1 MTTTGRTDRRLE
13 PAFDGMTMTR
23 TAHAAHS
30 DSTVQVAQCC
40 PGMSRSAADGSE
52 LTSSEERY
60 ERLLAVQSLMA
71 RVSRDIGAV
80 LDLDQVLATVL
91 AATRTLMEFDGAVVS
106 LVQDGELRV
115 AAADPPAAAGMLR
128 IEGTDVIANAVMAT
142 GEGIVTTG
150 AIAPGVRSLI
160 CVPLVCLGHVIGTIR
175 VVSDQRDAF
184 DDTHLIL
191 LEGLALQVAGAIE
204 SARRYEMITQLEV
217 LKSDFIA
224 RVSHELRT
232 PITIMS
238 GFVSTLLSNHE
249 RLDADSRRRMLERV
263 DVATARL
270 SGLIDQLLMLSRL
283 EAGVVAANITS
294 VDANRALAE
303 ARRQS
308 ESPDAVQ
315 IMCAPGLTFMTDES
329 LLVRALSFLIDNALK
344 YAGSCELIAREG
356 ELAIVDHGPGIPAA
370 QRSHVFERFT
380 RASENTTIPGMG
392 IGLPM
397 ARTLLI
403 AAGADLTIEE
413 PESGV
418 GARMLIR
425 FW

>member
-1 MTTTGRTDRRLE
+1 
-13 PAFDGMTMTR
+13 
-23 TAHAAHS
+23 
-30 DSTVQVAQCC
+30 
-40 PGMSRSAADGSE
+40 MSRSAAHHSE
-52 LTSSEERY
+52 HTSSEERY

-91 AATRTLMEFDGAVVS
+91 AATRTLIEFDGAVVS
-106 LVQDGELRV
+106 LAQDGQLRV
-115 AAADPPAAAGMLR
+115 AAADPPSAGMPQR
-128 IEGTDVIANAVMAT
+128 VEGMAVIGNAVMAT
-142 GEGIVTTG
+142 GEGIVTSG
-150 AIAPGVRSLI
+150 AIAPGVGSLV
-160 CVPLVCLGHVIGTIR
+160 CVPLVCLGDVIGTIR
-175 VVSDQRDAF
+175 IFSEQRDAF
-184 DDTHLIL
+184 DDTHLVL

-283 EAGVVAANITS
+283 EAGVVAANIQS
-294 VDANRALAE
+294 VDANRALQE
-303 ARRQS
+303 ARRQA
-308 ESPDAVQ
+308 ETPDAIEIV
-315 IMCAPGLTFMTDES
+315 CEPNLTFMTDEA
-329 LLVRALSFLIDNALK
+329 LLVRALGFLIDNSLK
-344 YAGSCELIAREG
+344 YAGTCRLIATEG
-356 ELAIVDHGPGIPAA
+356 RLEILDDGPGIPP
-370 QRSHVFERFT
+370 QHRSHVFERFT

-397 ARTLLI
+397 ARTLLT
-403 AAGADLTIEE
+403 AAGADLRIED
-413 PESGV
+413 PVDGV
-418 GARMLIR
+418 GTRMVIR

>member
-1 MTTTGRTDRRLE
+1 
-13 PAFDGMTMTR
+13 
-23 TAHAAHS
+23 
-30 DSTVQVAQCC
+30 
-40 PGMSRSAADGSE
+40 MSRSAADRAE
-52 LTSSEERY
+52 LSGSEERY

-71 RVSRDIGAV
+71 RVSREIGPV

-91 AATRTLMEFDGAVVS
+91 AATRTLVEFDGAVVS
-106 LVQDGELRV
+106 LVRDGELRV
-115 AAADPPAAAGMLR
+115 AAADPPSVASPER
-128 IEGTDVIANAVMAT
+128 IEGTNVIANAVMAT
-142 GEGIVTTG
+142 GEGIVTSG
-150 AIAPGVRSLI
+150 AIATGIGSLV
-160 CVPLVCLGHVIGTIR
+160 CVPLVCLGEVIGAVR
-175 VVSDQRDAF
+175 VFAEQRDAF
-184 DDTHLIL
+184 DDTHRVL

-283 EAGVVAANITS
+283 EAGVVAAQIQG
-294 VDANRALAE
+294 VDAARALAE
-303 ARRQS
+303 AQRQS
-308 ESPDAVQ
+308 ERPEGVE
-315 IMCAPGLTFMTDES
+315 IVCTPGLRFMTDES
-329 LLVRALSFLIDNALK
+329 LLVRALGFLIDNSLK
-344 YAGSCELIAREG
+344 YAGSCRLIATDG
-356 ELAIVDHGPGIPAA
+356 ELEIIDHGPGIPTA

-380 RASENTTIPGMG
+380 RASEDTTVPGMG

-397 ARTLLI
+397 ARTLLT

-413 PESGV
+413 PTTGV
-418 GARMLIR
+418 GTRMVIR